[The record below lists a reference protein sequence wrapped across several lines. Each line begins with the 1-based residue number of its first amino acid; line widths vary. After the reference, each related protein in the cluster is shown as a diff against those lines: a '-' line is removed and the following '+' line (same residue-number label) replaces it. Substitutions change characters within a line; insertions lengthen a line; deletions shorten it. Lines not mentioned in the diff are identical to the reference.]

1 MKDIIHKES
10 SDILRSE
17 MLNRFD
23 REYSLND
30 LLIKEDLKTIQDKI
44 DGFGIDFFAVLFPDG
59 KPFFFSKQFEG
70 KELKILSEYMKDP
83 KNLSEQSPDFLNKNI
98 KCIPLEH
105 EFETLGYLLFV
116 YDKEISKYPFSIQ
129 NIISLIHKMIMQK
142 IELNYKVQ
150 LTSNLHGQVVEESHA
165 ELRNRAELLEQSEQ
179 KYKNLAENLDEE
191 VKKKTNKIKE
201 AQTQLMHQD
210 KMASIGQLAAGV
222 AHEINNPIGFIS
234 SNLNTLKE
242 YSNDLI
248 RFIQKC
254 RELNEMVSGLDED
267 IAAKSGLSGLIE
279 KIQSMDK
286 KIDLDFILDDIPSLL
301 EESSEGANRVK
312 AIVQDLKDF
321 AHPGAEIA
329 AYSDIHQNIDSTLNI
344 VWSELKYKAEVIKD
358 YGELPYINCYP
369 RQLNQV
375 FMNILVNAA
384 HAIED
389 KGQIKIITRPLDD
402 QIEVIISD
410 TGQGIAEENMLKIFD
425 PFFTTKEVGKGTG
438 LGLNLVYNIIQK
450 HKGSIHVKSKVG
462 KGTEFIIKLPV
473 NSKI

>member
-1 MKDIIHKES
+1 LKNTIHKEP
-10 SDILRSE
+10 SDILHSE
-17 MLNRFD
+17 VLNCFD
-23 REYSLND
+23 REYALND
-30 LLIKEDLKTIQDKI
+30 LLIKEDFKAIQDEI
-44 DGFGIDFFAVLFPDG
+44 DGFGINLFAVLFPDG
-59 KPFFFSKQFEG
+59 KPYFISRQIEKKDLEF
-70 KELKILSEYMKDP
+70 LSEYMKNP
-83 KNLSEQSPDFLNKNI
+83 ENLFEKNPNFLNKNI
-98 KCIPLEH
+98 KYIPLEH
-105 EFETLGYLLFV
+105 EFETLGHLLFV
-116 YDKEISKYPFSIQ
+116 YDGEGAKYFFSIE
-129 NIISLIHKMIMQK
+129 NIISLIQKMIMQK
-142 IELNYKVQ
+142 IALNYKVQ

-165 ELRNRAELLEQSEQ
+165 ELKKRAELLQESEQ
-179 KYKNLAENLDEE
+179 KYKNLAENLEEE
-191 VKKKTNKIKE
+191 VKKKSNKIKE

-222 AHEINNPIGFIS
+222 AHEINNPIGFIN

-267 IAAKSGLSGLIE
+267 IEMKSGFSGLVGEIR
-279 KIQSMDK
+279 SMDEE
-286 KIDLDFILDDIPSLL
+286 IDLDFILDDIPSLL
-301 EESSEGANRVK
+301 EESSDGANRVK

-321 AHPGAEIA
+321 AHPGDEIA
-329 AYSDIHQNIDSTLNI
+329 SCSNIHQNIDSTLNI
-344 VWSELKYKAEVIKD
+344 VSSELKYKAEVMKE

-389 KGQIKIITRPLDD
+389 KGQIKIITRALDE
-402 QIEVIISD
+402 QVEVIISD
-410 TGQGIAEENMLKIFD
+410 NGQGISEENVLKIFD

-438 LGLNLVYNIIQK
+438 LGLNLVYNIIKK

-462 KGTEFIIKLPV
+462 KGTEFTIKLPV
-473 NSKI
+473 DPKI